1 MLKSTVFLQGNL
13 EKFKFW
19 ILEILAFNP
28 NRFSRF
34 PKNQY
39 PKSKFQE
46 SKTQYSNAGKKAK
59 KGNSKKK
66 NKSKK

>member
-46 SKTQYSNAGKKAK
+46 SKTQYSNAGKKQEREIQ
-59 KGNSKKK
+59 KK